1 MIEASVSGPGAAV
14 RRVVI
19 VGGGTSGWMC
29 AAGLA
34 RLVPPDVQVT
44 LVESEEIG
52 VIGVGEAT
60 IPTLLEFN
68 NFLGL
73 DEDEFVRQ
81 TRATFKLGIEFVDW
95 DRRGERYFHPFGFHG
110 RPTAE
115 FKFHQ
120 LWLRLRHLE
129 RQEPALAGS
138 AGEIGDYNLCT
149 AAARRGRFGRAQGGP
164 GSVLASLRHA
174 YHFDAALYGQV
185 LRAYAEARG
194 VRRREGLVVSVQQR
208 PADGFIE
215 SVTLRDGRVIKGDL
229 FIDCSGFR
237 ALLIEGALDVPFVDW
252 GHYLPCDRALAVPS
266 ALSGPPEPYTRSTS
280 GSAGW
285 RWRIPLQHRMGNGH
299 VYCSAF
305 LDDEAANRELLAGL
319 GGKALADP
327 RPIRFRTGRRERA
340 WEKNCV
346 AIGLAGGFIEPLES
360 TSIHL
365 VQMGLQRLTLLWPDR
380 GFNRAEIDQY
390 NAATRL
396 EYEQLRDFIVMH
408 YKANRRD
415 DSAFWRACRDM
426 TIPDSLAHKIELFRA
441 NGRIFREQDDLF
453 TEDSWLAVMLGQGI
467 TPRGYDRLVDR
478 IPREDLI
485 KNMGLLRDVVA
496 RAAVSLPTHR
506 AFIAECCAAS
516 VGDLDAIA
524 ATP

>member
-1 MIEASVSGPGAAV
+1 MIKAKTSGPEAPV

-44 LVESEEIG
+44 LVESDEIG
-52 VIGVGEAT
+52 IIGVGEAT

-73 DEDEFVRQ
+73 DEDAFVRQ

-95 DRRGERYFHPFGFHG
+95 DQRGHRYFHPFGFHG
-110 RPTAE
+110 RPTPE

-120 LWLRLRHLE
+120 LWLRLRQLG
-129 RQEPALAGS
+129 RQDSTLAGS

-149 AAARRGRFGRAQGGP
+149 AAARRGRFARAQGGP
-164 GSVLASLRHA
+164 DSVLASLRHA
-174 YHFDAALYGQV
+174 YHFDATLYGQL
-185 LRAYAEARG
+185 LRAYAEGRG
-194 VRRREGLVVSVQQR
+194 VKRQEGLVVSVQQR

-215 SVTLRDGRVIKGDL
+215 SVTLRDGRVVEGDL

-237 ALLIEGALDVPFVDW
+237 ALLIEGALNVPFVDW
-252 GHYLPCDRALAVPS
+252 SRYLPCDRALAVPS
-266 ALSGPPEPYTRSTS
+266 ALAGPPEPFTRSTS

-305 LDDEAANRELLAGL
+305 LEDEAASRELLAGL
-319 GGKALADP
+319 DGKPLADP

-380 GFNRAEIDQY
+380 GFNQAEIDQY
-390 NAATRL
+390 NAGTRL
-396 EYEQLRDFIVMH
+396 EYEQLRDFIVLH
-408 YKANRRD
+408 YKANRRG

-426 TIPDSLAHKIELFRA
+426 AIPDSLEHKIELFRA

-467 TPRGYDRLVDR
+467 SPRGYDRLVDR
-478 IPREDLI
+478 IPRDDLVR
-485 KNMGLLRDVVA
+485 NMGLLRDVIA
-496 RAAVSLPTHR
+496 RAAASLPTHQ
-506 AFIAECCAAS
+506 AFIARHCAA
-516 VGDLDAIA
+516 VADDGRLIEAN
-524 ATP
+524 P